1 MVTTILSESILIESK
16 SARDN
21 QLAQIGHSRAQEIL
35 NKVKSLY
42 FALWQ
47 GTGAATTE
55 QMREFYEVKTDAVE
69 AALRRCRSEFESD
82 GLKTIKGK
90 QLKDFKHVSAL
101 GAETSKAPSLTI
113 WTPRAALRLG
123 MTLVESEIA
132 KAIRTSLLDTAQAIP
147 LASDRELERVKLE
160 LQLFQ
165 AKQRY
170 LDASFAIQLSTSPAT
185 LAWLRGETPPPPKVE
200 VRDRFVDP
208 VTGQEIGSSNG
219 RSLTQLIADAGL
231 NPKSNRDRNRVKK
244 ILTRHGFDYER
255 KQRWTSASYLHEYP
269 VLEDEAYQQ
278 ALKAVL
284 AEVLEGEQQPNL
296 FVHSLQQLT
305 LTSSTAPGSLKGKKP

>member
-1 MVTTILSESILIESK
+1 MILSESVLVESK

-21 QLAQIGHSRAQEIL
+21 QLEQMAHSRAQEIL

-47 GTGAATTE
+47 GTGAATTD

-82 GLKTIKGK
+82 GLKTVKGK
-90 QLKDFKHVSAL
+90 QLKDFKHVSAPE
-101 GAETSKAPSLTI
+101 AETSKAPSLTI

-132 KAIRTSLLDTAQAIP
+132 KAIRTSLLDAAGAIP
-147 LASDRELERVKLE
+147 LASDREVERMKLE

-200 VRDRFVDP
+200 VRDRFIDA
-208 VTGQEIGSSNG
+208 TGKEIGSSSG
-219 RSLTQLIADAGL
+219 RSLTQLVVDAGL
-231 NPKSNRDRNRVKK
+231 NPKSNRDRNFVKK
-244 ILTRHGFDYER
+244 ILKRHGFDYER
-255 KQRWTSASYLHEYP
+255 KQRWVSASYLHEYP
-269 VLEDEAYQQ
+269 VLEDGAYQQ

-284 AEVLEGEQQPNL
+284 AEVVEAEQQPNL
-296 FVHSLQQLT
+296 FVHSLQQPT